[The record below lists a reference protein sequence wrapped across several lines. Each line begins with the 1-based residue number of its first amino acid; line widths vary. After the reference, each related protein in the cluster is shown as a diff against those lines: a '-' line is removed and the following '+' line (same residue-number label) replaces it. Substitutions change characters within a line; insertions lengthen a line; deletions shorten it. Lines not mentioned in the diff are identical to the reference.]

1 VRRIEGKLAAA
12 QGGTLLLDEVGE
24 LSSPAQAKLL
34 QLLQSKLYYPLGA
47 SDAVRADVRLIAAT
61 NTDLEEAVR
70 ERRFREDLFY
80 RLQVLPIRLPSL
92 AERREDVAEL
102 ARHFCAQ
109 ASIHHGLERL
119 ELSPGAVRA
128 IEAAEWPGNVRQL
141 ANAVEAAVI
150 RAAGGR
156 ASRVE
161 QRHVFPAEA
170 ETAGEEEGAPTFQ
183 EATRRFQRGLLLQVL
198 TETGWNVTETARR
211 LDLARSHVYNL
222 IRAFEFERD
231 RESKGVDSSD

>member
-1 VRRIEGKLAAA
+1 M
-12 QGGTLLLDEVGE
+12 DP
-24 LSSPAQAKLL
+24 SLL
-34 QLLQSKLYYPLGA
+34 QASLL
-47 SDAVRADVRLIAAT
+47 
-61 NTDLEEAVR
+61 
-70 ERRFREDLFY
+70 REDLFY
-80 RLQVLPIRLPSL
+80 RLRVLPIRLPSV
-92 AERREDVAEL
+92 AERREDLAEL

-109 ASIHHGLERL
+109 ASIRHGLQSL

-150 RAAGGR
+150 RAAGGG

-161 QRHVFPAEA
+161 QRHIFPAAA
-170 ETAGEEEGAPTFQ
+170 ESAGDEEEETPTFQ
-183 EATRRFQRGLLLQVL
+183 EATRRFQRGLLSQILE
-198 TETGWNVTETARR
+198 ETGWNVTETARR

-231 RESKGVDSSD
+231 RESGRADADD